1 MATSKKAKKAK
12 KKPASTG
19 VAGQLAR
26 LSALWAEKRP
36 RFEKRLRPGA
46 KPPALARFQKALGLQ
61 LPRELLAFYAW
72 HDGAKSPETDRLEVD
87 GWLSLAGIL
96 EFKTMLD
103 TMGFDD
109 ETTYPKYAWS
119 PTWVPFLMADG
130 DAVCV
135 DSRSGVVFKRFNDT
149 HVVLLAPSFAA
160 WLAAHVAITE
170 AIAPSP
176 GQDPEE
182 AFFEAFN
189 GGIDQPIRKKVSPG
203 YPKRPPDARSLF

>member
-1 MATSKKAKKAK
+1 MATSKKAK

-36 RFEKRLRPGA
+36 GFEKRLRPGA
-46 KPPALARFQKALGLQ
+46 KPAALARFQKALGLRV
-61 LPRELLAFYAW
+61 PRELLAFYAW

-87 GWLSLAGIL
+87 GWLSLARIL

-103 TMGFDD
+103 TMGFED
-109 ETTYPKYAWS
+109 ESVYPKYAWS
-119 PTWVPFLMADG
+119 RRWVPFLMADG

-135 DSRSGVVFKRFNDT
+135 DSRSGTVFKRFNDT

-160 WLAAHVAITE
+160 WLTAHVAITE
-170 AIAPSP
+170 AISAAS

-189 GGIDQPIRKKVSPG
+189 GGIDGPIRRKISPG
-203 YPKRPPDARSLF
+203 YPKRPANAKALA